1 MRTVALYPP
10 PPPYTKRG
18 ISMKDLDVRIQ
29 QLENEVEDLKKRLA
43 KLTKEP
49 QGHLS

>member
-1 MRTVALYPP
+1 
-10 PPPYTKRG
+10 
-18 ISMKDLDVRIQ
+18 MKDLDVRIQ
-29 QLENEVEDLKKRLA
+29 QLEKEVEDLRKHLA